1 MVDIGGVPIQVLL
14 FSIFAL
20 LTAALNA
27 VIGPTY
33 DNLFVPGMQVGALFP
48 ALPPDP
54 SGAGGFLSTAAAFS
68 QYLVVNLVDPA
79 LVLVVLGVGLLY
91 LLRATFP
98 SLGPALRHLFPR
110 LVVGALLANFTLPVA
125 GALFGL
131 AAATY
136 PVVAGFDGGAWQSWD
151 NLGGFGLFGASWDN
165 GVLAFVVAFVLLS
178 IVLLLALAIA
188 VRNALLGVLLVLLP
202 IFTLLWPV
210 PQLAP
215 LARRAWL
222 WFAELAFLPCIMV
235 VPLELAVGS
244 PSILLLAGYLVAALA
259 SPAFLSLAGSSL
271 TSAGLPGASGV
282 LAGGVQRGLASAA
295 GGLEGMARPLGA
307 VAGKGGW
314 AAPLAGAA
322 RSAAAAGPA
331 LALPVLTGS
340 LLGSGGSK
348 LLSHLSGSLRAR
360 GASPGIPAMRPRD
373 R

>member
-1 MVDIGGVPIQVLL
+1 MDIGGIPLQVLL
-14 FSIFAL
+14 VSIFGL
-20 LTAALNA
+20 MTAALSA

-33 DNLFVPGMQVGALFP
+33 DHLFVPQMQGGALFP
-48 ALPPDP
+48 ALPPEP
-54 SGAGGFLSTAAAFS
+54 SGAGGFLSIAAVFS

-79 LVLVVLGVGLLY
+79 LVLVALAVGLLY

-98 SLGPALRHLFPR
+98 ALGPALRGLFPR

-136 PVVAGFDGGAWQSWD
+136 PVVAGFDGGSWQSWQ
-151 NLGGFGLFGASWDN
+151 NLGGSGLFSFSWDN
-165 GVLAFVVAFVLLS
+165 GVLAFVAAVVLLS
-178 IVLLLALAIA
+178 IVLLLALVIA

-202 IFTLLWPV
+202 VFTLLWPV

-222 WFAELAFLPCIMV
+222 WFAELAFLPCVVV

-271 TSAGLPGASGV
+271 TAAGVPGASGV
-282 LAGGVQRGLASAA
+282 LAGGIQRGLASA
-295 GGLEGMARPLGA
+295 GSGLEGMLRPLGSL
-307 VAGKGGW
+307 AGKGGW
-314 AAPLAGAA
+314 AAPLATAA
-322 RSAAAAGPA
+322 RSAASAGPV

-340 LLGSGGSK
+340 LLGSGGAR
-348 LLSHLSGSLRAR
+348 LFGHLRSSL
-360 GASPGIPAMRPRD
+360 GAGGRSPHIPAMRPRD

>member
-1 MVDIGGVPIQVLL
+1 MDLGGVPLQTLL

-20 LTAALNA
+20 MTAALAA
-27 VIGPTY
+27 VIGPAY
-33 DNLFVPGMQVGALFP
+33 DHLFIPEMQVGALFP

-79 LVLVVLGVGLLY
+79 LVLVVLAVGLLY

-98 SLGPALRHLFPR
+98 ALGPALRGLFPR

-131 AAATY
+131 AGATY
-136 PVVAGFDGGAWQSWD
+136 PVVAGFDGGSWQTWQ
-151 NLGGFGLFGASWDN
+151 NLGGVGLFGASWDN
-165 GVLAFVVAFVLLS
+165 GVLAFVVAFVLFS
-178 IVLLLALAIA
+178 VVLLLALAIA

-202 IFTLLWPV
+202 VFTLLWPV

-222 WFAELAFLPCIMV
+222 WFAELAFLPCVLVI
-235 VPLELAVGS
+235 PLELAVGS
-244 PSILLLAGYLVAALA
+244 PSIVLLAGYLVAALA
-259 SPAFLSLAGSSL
+259 SPALLSIAGTSL
-271 TSAGLPGASGV
+271 TAAGVPGASGV
-282 LAGGVQRGLASAA
+282 LAGGIQRGLASAT
-295 GGLEGMARPLGA
+295 GGLEAMARPLGA

-314 AAPLAGAA
+314 AAPFAGAA
-322 RSAAAAGPA
+322 RSAAAAGPV

-348 LLSHLSGSLRAR
+348 LLSHMSSTLRSH
-360 GASPGIPAMRPRD
+360 GPSPKIPAMRPRD